1 MYSRILVPIDGSPT
15 AQRGMEEALAMSC
28 SSKTH
33 IVLLHVVD
41 QLAAALDAGT
51 PEAAEARRRELVN
64 AGAAMLERARQQ
76 CVDAGASCEAILREV
91 TSERAADAIAA
102 EANERHCQLIVM
114 GTHGRKGLSRLA
126 LGSDADLVIRHAS
139 VPVLVVRY
147 PRELPQ
153 TRL

>member
-15 AQRGMEEALAMSC
+15 AERGMEEALAMSC

-41 QLAAALDAGT
+41 QAAAALDAGT
-51 PEAAEARRRELVN
+51 PEAADVRRRQLVS
-64 AGAAMLERARQQ
+64 AGQALLERARRQ

-91 TSERAADAIAA
+91 MSERAADAIAA
-102 EANERHCQLIVM
+102 EALERHCQLIVM
-114 GTHGRKGLSRLA
+114 GTHGRKGLTRLA
-126 LGSDADLVIRHAS
+126 LGCDAELVVRHAS

-147 PRELPQ
+147 PKERP
-153 TRL
+153 